1 MPSPGGCSRRTGA
14 DLQDLLV
21 IGGGINGVGIARDA
35 AGRGLSV
42 TLCEKDDLASHTSS
56 ASTKLIHGGLR
67 YLEQYEFRLVA
78 EALRERE
85 VLLKAAPHIIWPL
98 RFVLPHDKGLRPA
111 WMLRIGLALYDTIGG
126 RRSLPGSRGV
136 DLTKPPHR
144 GVLQD
149 RLKRGF
155 EYSDCWV
162 EDARLVVLCAM
173 DARDRG
179 AEILTRT
186 ECVALERHKSHWR
199 ATLRSADGTTQTV
212 EARALANAAGPWVD
226 TVARKAL
233 GAGTPARLRLVKG
246 SHIIVRRKFPGE
258 HAYIFQNRDG
268 RVVFAIPYER
278 DFTLI
283 GTTDQLFEGDLDSV
297 RITQEERAYLREA
310 AGEYFKSGI
319 SDNEIVST
327 YAGVRPLYED
337 SSARNSTVTRDYA
350 FELETA
356 DGAPILS
363 VYGGKITTFR
373 KLAEHALARLAPHLP
388 MGPKWTRDAPLPG
401 GEMNDFAAFL
411 RRAGERYAWMPPA
424 MLLRL
429 ARAYGTRID
438 RIIGTAD
445 GLDRLG
451 DHFGGDLYEAEL
463 KYLVNEEFARSPQD
477 ILWRRSKLGLH
488 LPAETERRVADWLDK
503 LGGNFA

>member
-1 MPSPGGCSRRTGA
+1 M
-14 DLQDLLV
+14 QDLLV

-56 ASTKLIHGGLR
+56 ASTKLVHGGLR

-136 DLTKPPHR
+136 DLTRPPHR

-173 DARDRG
+173 DARERG
-179 AEILTRT
+179 AQILTRT

-199 ATLRSADGTTQTV
+199 ATLRSADGRTQTV

-226 TVARKAL
+226 KIVRKAL

-246 SHIIVRRKFPGE
+246 SHIIVPRKFPGE

-268 RVVFAIPYER
+268 RVVFAIPYEH

-283 GTTDQLFEGDLDSV
+283 GTTDKLFEGDLDSV
-297 RITQEERAYLREA
+297 RIAQEERAYLRKA
-310 AGEYFKSGI
+310 AGEYFKSSI

-337 SSARNSTVTRDYA
+337 SSAKNSTVTRDYA

-401 GEMNDFAAFL
+401 GEMADFAAFL
-411 RRAGERYAWMPPA
+411 RRASERYAWMPPA

-438 RIIGTAD
+438 RVIGTAD

-463 KYLVNEEFARSPQD
+463 NYLVNEEFARSPQD